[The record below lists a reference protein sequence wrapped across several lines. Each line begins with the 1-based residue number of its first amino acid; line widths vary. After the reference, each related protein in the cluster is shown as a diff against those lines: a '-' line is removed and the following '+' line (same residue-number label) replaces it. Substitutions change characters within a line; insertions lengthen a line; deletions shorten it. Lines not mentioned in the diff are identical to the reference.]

1 MAETGGTIPTD
12 GIGNNRRIAKNTV
25 ALYVRM
31 AVTLL
36 VQLYTS
42 RVVLQVLGVED
53 FGIYNAV
60 GGVVAMLAF
69 INSSMSLAVQRYL
82 SYDLGRGDM
91 LSLNRTFNLSLL
103 IHGLIAVVVALLAET
118 GGYYF
123 LTHYMKFPAAR
134 YEAACWVFH
143 FSVLAC
149 CIRFFQ
155 VPYTALVISFERMG
169 IFAYLSI
176 GEAVLGLA
184 IVYML
189 QVGTYDKLE
198 LYAVLVF
205 GVTLLITIL
214 YAVYSLLRIREV
226 RLRPMWDKSLFRRL
240 LGFASWSALGELA
253 WAATGQGVNVVL
265 NLFFGPVV
273 NASRGIA
280 YQVHAGV
287 NRFTQSFQM
296 AVNPQIIKQYA
307 AGNVRGMEVL
317 VFRSTCFSYYL
328 LLLLV
333 LPLFLRTEYVL
344 GLWLGQVPPHLPAF
358 CRLMLLG
365 AVTDIL
371 SNLQTTVAKAYG
383 RIRNYQLV
391 VAGVLMLNLPLSYA
405 ALRLGA
411 PAESVFL
418 VYIGVSVSLLFVR
431 LYLIR
436 RMVGLRVRDYLRGVL
451 LPVLRVS
458 AVVLP
463 LPMGAHL
470 YFDETLPGLVGVTAA
485 SCLSVAFSVY
495 AAGLTATERQQVG
508 SRINLLIKKKSEHGK

>member
-1 MAETGGTIPTD
+1 MTSPSE
-12 GIGNNRRIAKNTV
+12 NNKRIAKNT
-25 ALYVRM
+25 ALLYVRM

-42 RVVLQVLGVED
+42 RVVLQVLGVTD

-91 LSLNRTFNLSLL
+91 ASLNRTFNLSLL

-118 GGYYF
+118 AGYYF
-123 LTHYMKFPAAR
+123 LTHYMNFPAAR

-143 FSVLAC
+143 FSVLTC
-149 CIRFFQ
+149 CVRFFQ

-184 IVYML
+184 IVYLL
-189 QVGTYDKLE
+189 QVGTLDKLE
-198 LYAVLVF
+198 LYAVLVS
-205 GVTLLITIL
+205 GVTLLITAM
-214 YAVYSLLRIREV
+214 YAVYSLLKIREIK
-226 RLRPMWDKSLFRRL
+226 LRPTWDGPLFRRL

-280 YQVHAGV
+280 YQVLGAV
-287 NRFTQSFQM
+287 SRFTQSFQM
-296 AVNPQIIKQYA
+296 AVNPQIIKRYA
-307 AGNVRGMEVL
+307 AGNVRGMEAL

-328 LLLLV
+328 LLLLT
-333 LPLFLRTEYVL
+333 LPLFLRMEYVL
-344 GLWLGQVPPHLPAF
+344 ELWLGQVPPHLTAF
-358 CRLMLLG
+358 CRLTLLG
-365 AVTDIL
+365 AMTDIL
-371 SNLQTTVAKAYG
+371 SNLQATVAKAYG

-405 ALRLGA
+405 ALKLGA

-418 VYIGVSVSLLFVR
+418 VYIAVSVSLFFVR
-431 LYLIR
+431 LWLIR

-458 AVVLP
+458 VVVLP
-463 LPMGAHL
+463 LPLVAHSL
-470 YFDETLPGLVGVTAA
+470 LAETLPGLVGVVAV
-485 SCLSVAFSVY
+485 SCLSVALAVY
-495 AAGLTATERQQVG
+495 AAGLTATERQTVRAR
-508 SRINLLIKKKSEHGK
+508 SSILIRKIMKHGK